1 VKVRSATNCENY
13 DAKMY
18 QREDG
23 WLKYVVQAEAKYP
36 FPITLYYK
44 DPMVDVSTFFFSPTN
59 GEGFDFGLMLISG

>member
-1 VKVRSATNCENY
+1 
-13 DAKMY
+13 MY